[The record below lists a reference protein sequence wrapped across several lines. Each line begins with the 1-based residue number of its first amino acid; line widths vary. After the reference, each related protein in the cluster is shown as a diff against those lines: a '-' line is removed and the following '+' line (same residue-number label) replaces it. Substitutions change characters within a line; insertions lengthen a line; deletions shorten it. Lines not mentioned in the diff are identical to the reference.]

1 MQRCGDRSDLWPLYG
16 LPTVA
21 GTSGRRASSRGRC
34 TVHHALLT
42 IERSLISRTGAR
54 RSPEGCSPIEIGGPK
69 HELKRITYFDLLESF
84 TFPFGA
90 QGGRP
95 RRHRCPTRHNHDLPK
110 PIRRRRPP
118 FLLQVDARASAV
130 RSNAFAGR
138 ERAPMT
144 QATSSSPSRL
154 QSWQHEA
161 EMVHGR
167 QGKYI
172 IRRHYGAVWSV
183 K

>member
-1 MQRCGDRSDLWPLYG
+1 MVASGDMKIVIATGKHIRVAISRSPLVRPSTRSPHVDGGTPITLQRSLDG

-21 GTSGRRASSRGRC
+21 GTSRRRASSRGRC

-54 RSPEGCSPIEIGGPK
+54 RSPEGCSSIEIGGPK

-95 RRHRCPTRHNHDLPK
+95 RRQRCPTRHNHDLPK

-118 FLLQVDARASAV
+118 FLLRVDARARAV

-138 ERAPMT
+138 
-144 QATSSSPSRL
+144 
-154 QSWQHEA
+154 
-161 EMVHGR
+161 
-167 QGKYI
+167 
-172 IRRHYGAVWSV
+172 
-183 K
+183 